1 MKGMRIRK
9 MINILFDDR
18 QDVIEITGDNCG
30 AIEKAIEEVIKA
42 EELEG
47 DFEVSVSFVTNEEIK
62 ELNKEF
68 RNVDS
73 ETDVLSF
80 PMDDEF
86 EGVVLLGDIVL
97 STQRIIEQANDFG
110 HSLEREMAYLTVHS
124 MLHLLGYDHMNDD
137 EKSEMRS
144 REKEIMKKLQ
154 IFK

>member
-1 MKGMRIRK
+1 

-18 QDVIEITGDNCG
+18 QDFIEINGDNCG

-97 STQRIIEQANDFG
+97 STQRIIEQAKDFG

>member
-1 MKGMRIRK
+1 

-18 QDVIEITGDNCG
+18 QDFIEINGDNCG

>member
-1 MKGMRIRK
+1 MRIRK

-18 QDVIEITGDNCG
+18 QDFIEINGDNCG

>member
-18 QDVIEITGDNCG
+18 QDFIEINGDNCG

>member
-1 MKGMRIRK
+1 
-9 MINILFDDR
+9 MINVLFDDR
-18 QDVIEITGDNCG
+18 QDIMEITEDNCKV
-30 AIEKAIEEVIKA
+30 IEKAIEEVIRA

-80 PMDDEF
+80 PLDDDEF

-124 MLHLLGYDHMNDD
+124 MLHLLGYDHMSGD
-137 EKSEMRS
+137 EKAEMRS